1 MKTQHVILTL
11 VLLVLSGGAFQELA
25 AQQRHR
31 HYNPF
36 HEAPEGVILP
46 PLNPEGATLHTRML
60 GDGVYALVS
69 DKPPVDNAGFVV
81 GQKGVLVIDAHI
93 NPAMARQIQEA
104 VRAVTDKP
112 ILYLVNTNFHGDHTF
127 GNATFPASTTI
138 IAHYATAEIMMDFED
153 EWQLQ
158 LANMGGD
165 AAVLEGIKP
174 RLPDVTFE
182 DYLRI
187 DLGDKVVEVYHF
199 GSGNTPGDAVVY
211 VPDTRTAWTG
221 NLVLGTGLMPPI
233 FEGRTEQYLQSIS
246 RFAATIQPTVVVP
259 GHGGLTDSRQFGR
272 YTGYLNALIGDV
284 RRAVSEGKTLEQTLA
299 ALPLGTGWLPP
310 SDSPLAGF
318 GPFLEGL
325 HRLNVQQTYLDYTT
339 RRPRVALSQTW

>member
-1 MKTQHVILTL
+1 MQTQRFILAM
-11 VLLVLSGGAFQELA
+11 VLLVLFGAFQEGA

-31 HYNPF
+31 HHNPF
-36 HEAPEGVILP
+36 HNAPEGVIVP
-46 PLNPEGATLHTRML
+46 PLNPEGTTLHTQQL

-81 GQKGVLVIDAHI
+81 GEKGVLVIDAHI
-93 NPAMARQIQEA
+93 NPAMARQIQDA

-138 IAHYATAEIMMDFED
+138 IAHYATAEIMMDFEE
-153 EWQLQ
+153 EWRLQ

-165 AAVLEGIKP
+165 TSVLEGIEP

-182 DYLRI
+182 DYLRV
-187 DLGDKVVEVYHF
+187 DLGGKIVEVHHF
-199 GSGNTPGDAVVY
+199 GPGNTPGDAVVY

-233 FEGRTEQYLQSIS
+233 FEGKTEQYLQSVS
-246 RFAATIQPTVVVP
+246 RFAATLQSTVIVP
-259 GHGGLTDSRQFGR
+259 GHGGLTDSRQLGR
-272 YTGYLNALIGDV
+272 YMDYLNTLLGDV
-284 RRAVSEGKTLEQTLA
+284 RRAVAEGKTLDETLA
-299 ALPLGTGWLPP
+299 ALPLGSGWLPA

-318 GPFLEGL
+318 VPFLEGL
-325 HRLNVQQTYLDYTT
+325 HRLNVQQTYFDYTT
-339 RRPRVALSQTW
+339 RRQTVALDQTW